1 MQRLWPDEIIRR
13 AQGAVGGI
21 DIAAF
26 TETVAG
32 DGRLHGMIVF
42 MGVDADIVHDAEAEG
57 KTGPGHAVGG
67 SLGGQA
73 VDGAVGPVR
82 MPMAVQQHPV
92 GRFVADDK

>member
-57 KTGPGHAVGG
+57 KQARATPWAVP
-67 SLGGQA
+67 LEA
-73 VDGAVGPVR
+73 RRWMVP
-82 MPMAVQQHPV
+82 
-92 GRFVADDK
+92 